1 MVIKISSISL
11 NATSLRN
18 MVLTISKPGLGSS
31 SYSTQANLI
40 FSKAEDT
47 PYNVYTFP
55 AKSGVIALLN
65 DSPFDVFTISTVSV
79 SGSITW
85 VCWEDPAKQEYI
97 WRQSSSSINFEVK
110 DTNNNQIQV
119 SKGDSYFS
127 IKGKF
132 LAIYSK
138 STITP
143 STAHSYSTIIGKS
156 TSSTTFYT
164 GANNII
170 NSFQFNLNTG
180 SDSFWTP
187 SSDPSVVN
195 VGETAMV
202 EVGTTFQ
209 FSPITFIKL
218 KE

>member
-1 MVIKISSISL
+1 MTFYNDDGYDFTFITDVGRLSINPTFQNETIKYRSGDKECAL
-11 NATSLRN
+11 FL
-18 MVLTISKPGLGSS
+18 P
-31 SYSTQANLI
+31 Q
-40 FSKAEDT
+40 
-47 PYNVYTFP
+47 
-55 AKSGVIALLN
+55 KSGTIALLD

-97 WRQSSSSINFEVK
+97 WRKSSSSINFEVK

-119 SKGDSYFS
+119 SKWDSYFS

-132 LAIYSK
+132 LAIYSN

-143 STAHSYSTIIGKS
+143 STAHSYSTTIGKS

-170 NSFQFNLNTG
+170 NSFQFNLNTS

-187 SSDPSVVN
+187 SSDPSVAN

-202 EVGTTFQ
+202 EVDTTFQ
-209 FSPITFIKL
+209 FSHITFIKL